1 MKKILTKTILSLVLA
16 LALVVPSMA
25 MAKEEEKATTPV
37 IKTEDNKK
45 ETEAK
50 EEPKEEPEKD
60 QDDKKVTGKYP
71 VIKVT
76 KIILNEKHIDSQDEI
91 DRIMEDLQLKWN
103 IGDKVSSKISKS
115 EFEIYNLDL
124 DKVKSQKIDFVIENK
139 YYDYVWGSL
148 NQGPVVGVQDGK
160 EFSTTIYSKE
170 NTMVLQI
177 HRDTLNLTVKA
188 KGPEVPLSKLKA
200 KLNGKEIEF
209 NEIYPIFVGTENE
222 LDFEGIDELFRVY
235 KDDKPVK
242 LPMKFTMADNY
253 IWDFELKPM
262 RSVKRLSGENRF
274 LTALDTAKELYEEP
288 ETVIIANA
296 RDGSVDALSA
306 GPLAKAL
313 NAPMLLVETESIEE
327 DVLKYIR
334 NDKLKKVVFVGGN
347 GSISEK
353 LRDKITEDLDVKV
366 ERLYGKNR
374 YETSLEIVKELVSSQ
389 GFNKEVILVNGENN
403 ADALSA
409 TPYAV
414 MKKYPILVVSN
425 SMDMDKVKN
434 YLDGLGISKS
444 MVIGGSRS
452 VEDATIEKLDLSN
465 ELRIKG
471 ENRYI
476 TSQNVAKHLMKE
488 KNYVNGLIL
497 ANGKNES
504 SIDALTASTLLNKVN
519 SPILL
524 VKGEEYS
531 DNLKSF
537 VDEMKLDPFVAY
549 IVGGDSSI
557 DMEIENNIGY

>member
-222 LDFEGIDELFRVY
+222 LDFEGMDELFRVY